1 MNKIKFYSFLIA
13 AILMFGACEEKAL
26 NPGDFSLPT
35 ELEVVQIYD
44 TLGNEYPVQ
53 VLRSIDTTYLYP
65 RIKSDTLK
73 DENGIPVRDSNN
85 KLQITRDTTYTPGTK
100 SARFVELEPVLLA
113 APRNE
118 LHITLTSNARW
129 LAPTPDFKGKI
140 AWYLTQNVNGG
151 GDATIKVKIL
161 AGLATKRRPVL
172 AQQFIYSRDSLVM
185 YKIVFDQKAQ
195 NEQ

>member
-1 MNKIKFYSFLIA
+1 MNSIKLIIFSLLTMFLVVS
-13 AILMFGACEEKAL
+13 CEEKAL
-26 NPGDFSLPT
+26 NPGDFNLPT

-44 TLGNEYPVQ
+44 TLGNKYPVQ
-53 VLRSIDTTYLYP
+53 ILRSIDTTYLYP

-73 DENGIPVRDSNN
+73 NENGIPVRDSNN
-85 KLQITRDTTYTPGTK
+85 KLQITRDTTYMPGTK
-100 SARFVELEPVLLA
+100 TARFVELEHVLIE

-118 LHITLTSNARW
+118 LHIALTSNARW